1 MALDT
6 IFLTATSDARSDET
20 EAEWTAMIRQLIG
33 RVGDNTFSKHLKQ
46 AESKVRQ
53 RVLDLLHGA
62 QPPPSSD
69 STSEDCSPRL
79 SGFRVNEV
87 SP

>member
-6 IFLTATSDARSDET
+6 IFLTDTSDARSDET

-62 QPPPSSD
+62 QPPP
-69 STSEDCSPRL
+69 
-79 SGFRVNEV
+79 
-87 SP
+87 

>member
-46 AESKVRQ
+46 AESEVRQ

-62 QPPPSSD
+62 QPLLVAIQHLRTVPPD
-69 STSEDCSPRL
+69 
-79 SGFRVNEV
+79 FRAFG
-87 SP
+87 